1 MGYRPIGATITIIN
15 RYILKELLQ
24 PFFLC
29 LGFLS
34 LVFLL
39 TKIIDITDLV
49 VNYRADLSAV
59 LAMLGYTLPVLMQYT
74 LPMSVMMACL
84 LTLLRM
90 SADREVVAIKTG
102 GAGLSAILFPV
113 GFFCVFGAIL
123 TLSVTI
129 YGVPWGNFSYKKMIV
144 ELAQAGVNASI
155 KEGTFN
161 TNLDNV
167 MLYVESIDPKDKT
180 LHGVFI
186 RDNRNPRDEIT
197 ITAPRGIRSYNEK
210 ERAITLR
217 LFEADA
223 IVMNRADESLN
234 ALSIGTYDMRIALE
248 RMSTDED
255 LNDKR
260 RDEMTLPELFD
271 YIDKEKAQ
279 GRNPKT
285 VIMEIHEKFALAM
298 AALTLG
304 LLSVSLGL
312 RSAFSRKGSG
322 MGLGLTC
329 FLLYYVMHAAGWSL
343 GKGGILPPWLAMWLG
358 NMVMGT
364 LAIVFIIRINQEKTL
379 GFDVVGRF
387 FGQIFGGILNRKKR
401 GADA

>member
-1 MGYRPIGATITIIN
+1 M
-15 RYILKELLQ
+15 KELLQ
-24 PFFLC
+24 PFLLC

-59 LAMLGYTLPVLMQYT
+59 VAMLGYTLPVLMQYT

-102 GAGLSAILFPV
+102 GAGLSAILMPV
-113 GFFCVFGAIL
+113 GFFCSMGALL
-123 TLSVTI
+123 TLVITI

-144 ELAQAGVNASI
+144 RLAQAGVNASI

-161 TNLDNV
+161 TNFGDV
-167 MLYVESIDPKDKT
+167 MLYVERIDPKDKT
-180 LHGVFI
+180 LYGVFI
-186 RDNRNPRDEIT
+186 RDNRNPKDEIT
-197 ITAPRGIRSYNEK
+197 ITAPRGVRSYSEK
-210 ERAITLR
+210 ERTMTLR
-217 LFEADA
+217 LFDAEAIA
-223 IVMNRADESLN
+223 INRTDESLN
-234 ALSIGTYDMRIALE
+234 ALSIGTYDIRLALD
-248 RMSTDED
+248 RMTTTKD

-260 RDEMTLPELFD
+260 RDEMSLSELLD
-271 YIDKEKAQ
+271 YIDQEKAA

-285 VIMEIHEKFALAM
+285 SIMEIHEKFALAL

-322 MGLGLTC
+322 MGLGLVC
-329 FLLYYVMHAAGWSL
+329 FLLYYVMHASGWSL
-343 GKGGILPPWLAMWLG
+343 GKAGALPPELAMWLG
-358 NMVMGT
+358 NAVMGT
-364 LAIVFIIRINQEKTL
+364 FAIIFIVRISKEKTL
-379 GFDVVGRF
+379 GFDVVGGLLSRTFSPLLSRF
-387 FGQIFGGILNRKKR
+387 KKEK
-401 GADA
+401 AS